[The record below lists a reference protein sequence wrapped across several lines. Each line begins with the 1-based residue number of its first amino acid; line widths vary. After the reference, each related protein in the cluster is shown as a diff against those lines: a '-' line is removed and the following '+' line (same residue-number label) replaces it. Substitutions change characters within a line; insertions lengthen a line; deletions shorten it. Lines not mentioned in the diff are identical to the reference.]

1 MSRNAP
7 QHLLVCYD
15 IADPG
20 RLRQI
25 HRELRD
31 WGMPVQYSVFYC
43 LLAPGRRRALEA
55 ALRQLI
61 DPRRDDVRI
70 YVMAPLHRVQFLGV
84 KPLPSGVQVL

>member
-20 RLRQI
+20 RLRRI
-25 HRELRD
+25 HRELKG

-43 LLAPGRRRALEA
+43 LLPPSRRQALEA
-55 ALRQLI
+55 ILRQLI

-70 YVMAPLHRVQFLGV
+70 YAMGPLHRVQFLGV
-84 KPLPSGVQVL
+84 PPLSAGVQLL

>member
-15 IADPG
+15 IGDPV
-20 RLRQI
+20 RLRRI
-25 HRELRD
+25 HRELKG

-55 ALRQLI
+55 VLRELI

-70 YVMAPLHRVQFLGV
+70 YVMAPLHRVRFLGV
-84 KPLPSGVQVL
+84 EPLPAGVQLL